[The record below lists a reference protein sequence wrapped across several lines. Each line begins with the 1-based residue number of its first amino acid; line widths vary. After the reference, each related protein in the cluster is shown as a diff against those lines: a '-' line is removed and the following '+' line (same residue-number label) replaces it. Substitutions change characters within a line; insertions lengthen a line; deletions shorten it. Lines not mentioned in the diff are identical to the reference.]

1 MFIAP
6 SGPPQNVSGIA
17 VSSTKIQLS
26 WEPPLSH
33 HQNGM
38 IQSYTVTVFEVNT
51 NTTHEVHQDIYHSS
65 ITLTGLHPYY
75 EYKLS
80 VAAYTV
86 GLGPSSFVY
95 VTTLQDGK
103 YSYIND

>member
-1 MFIAP
+1 M
-6 SGPPQNVSGIA
+6 
-17 VSSTKIQLS
+17 SSTKIHLS

-33 HQNGM
+33 HQNGV

-51 NTTHEVHQDIYHSS
+51 NTTHEVHQDILNTS
-65 ITLTGLHPYY
+65 ITLTGLHPNY

-103 YSYIND
+103 YSFVND